1 MSQQHTK
8 AEKRVR
14 RKLYN
19 KRVKARIEEAKK
31 AAKK

>member
-8 AEKRVR
+8 AEKRTR
-14 RKLYN
+14 AKRYAE
-19 KRVKARIEEAKK
+19 RVKARIKEAK

>member
-14 RKLYN
+14 AKRYAERK
-19 KRVKARIEEAKK
+19 KAEAK
-31 AAKK
+31 AAKKAKK